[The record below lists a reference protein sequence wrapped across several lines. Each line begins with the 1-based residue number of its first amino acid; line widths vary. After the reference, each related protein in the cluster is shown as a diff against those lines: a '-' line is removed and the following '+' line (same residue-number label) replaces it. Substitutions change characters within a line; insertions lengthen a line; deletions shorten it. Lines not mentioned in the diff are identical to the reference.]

1 MTPSNKKSARR
12 LPIKS
17 PRKSIKSPRK
27 SPGKRKTPQPSPQ
40 TETTDLAKVCV
51 SHDTSKAT
59 LPELLYGDD
68 PSLQE
73 YYLSRH
79 RKAYFDHAFI
89 EETKTI
95 QESGKLD
102 NRSTKTKQDLQHI
115 VDVVTHWN
123 TTAKYEKD
131 GSLLPK
137 ELKEFR
143 EFKKNNKAGFK
154 WRQYYNIEKILLP
167 GDNEETI
174 VIRRMEVKNKQKYVG
189 RIIVSQEDSF
199 DRIQEHHRMSG
210 HLGAEST
217 YNNCNLKYFNIT
229 QAMVRTFCKTCPT
242 CLEKNPI
249 LPPHVGAQ
257 KVIYSHQWRD
267 RFQVDLI
274 DMRKFARPNVYGV
287 VQNWIMTVKDHFS
300 GFTALF
306 SIPQKKAEYVAHELE
321 KYFGLVGYPTIFQ
334 TDNGNEFV
342 ARQLLDMI
350 AEINPAIITV
360 TGRPRTPRDQ
370 GSVERANQ
378 TVKRILADVCAE
390 RRKDGK
396 DDNWTKFL
404 GMITA
409 QLNTHHTR
417 QANSVSPYR
426 TVFGSDYHLLT
437 KTSLSDT
444 RKCNTI
450 GELKDLVID
459 DGHLEHYV
467 AKYYSNPD
475 DKLSTE
481 DEQRLIQQCNNYWID
496 DAEDEKQQ
504 SALSPDAEDEKQ
516 QAEDEKQHA
525 ALSPGD
531 VVTQDNIILCGVI
544 QNPDIDEILGESFQL
559 SSFASNDSVQQ
570 SPHTPDPV
578 QKNTTSTFVLP
589 TPGSSSS
596 TSTNESTPSKQDVS
610 TIATSAVTP
619 GVQEAVTILT
629 ELCEVEQTLMKLNFR
644 IIKTVEDA
652 WKYPKMIKSFGKA
665 NNDSKKYTAILARL
679 SCDLCCHNGQYSV
692 LSYDPT
698 YITWHVNGSMWFDT
712 EFINQFSIMLQH
724 TAHQTASLVKT
735 PQLVMCDFEGN
746 SVEVVQVVG
755 EEIVAVL
762 CDGSH
767 YAVMSGVL
775 SGRVITVY
783 DGFASTTS
791 AEKWVKYVT
800 RVLQRVGIVSFDDKG
815 MSANNVF
822 ISAQY

>member
-1 MTPSNKKSARR
+1 MLEHKK
-12 LPIKS
+12 L
-17 PRKSIKSPRK
+17 SILTN
-27 SPGKRKTPQPSPQ
+27 G
-40 TETTDLAKVCV
+40 
-51 SHDTSKAT
+51 
-59 LPELLYGDD
+59 
-68 PSLQE
+68 
-73 YYLSRH
+73 
-79 RKAYFDHAFI
+79 
-89 EETKTI
+89 
-95 QESGKLD
+95 
-102 NRSTKTKQDLQHI
+102 
-115 VDVVTHWN
+115 
-123 TTAKYEKD
+123 
-131 GSLLPK
+131 
-137 ELKEFR
+137 
-143 EFKKNNKAGFK
+143 
-154 WRQYYNIEKILLP
+154 
-167 GDNEETI
+167 
-174 VIRRMEVKNKQKYVG
+174 
-189 RIIVSQEDSF
+189 
-199 DRIQEHHRMSG
+199 
-210 HLGAEST
+210 
-217 YNNCNLKYFNIT
+217 
-229 QAMVRTFCKTCPT
+229 
-242 CLEKNPI
+242 
-249 LPPHVGAQ
+249 
-257 KVIYSHQWRD
+257 RD

-437 KTSLSDT
+437 KTSLSDS

-481 DEQRLIQQCNNYWID
+481 DEQRMIQQRNNYWID

-516 QAEDEKQHA
+516 QA
-525 ALSPGD
+525 ALCPGD

-589 TPGSSSS
+589 T
-596 TSTNESTPSKQDVS
+596 
-610 TIATSAVTP
+610 
-619 GVQEAVTILT
+619 
-629 ELCEVEQTLMKLNFR
+629 
-644 IIKTVEDA
+644 
-652 WKYPKMIKSFGKA
+652 
-665 NNDSKKYTAILARL
+665 
-679 SCDLCCHNGQYSV
+679 H
-692 LSYDPT
+692 
-698 YITWHVNGSMWFDT
+698 
-712 EFINQFSIMLQH
+712 
-724 TAHQTASLVKT
+724 HQVH
-735 PQLVMCDFEGN
+735 QRM
-746 SVEVVQVVG
+746 
-755 EEIVAVL
+755 
-762 CDGSH
+762 
-767 YAVMSGVL
+767 
-775 SGRVITVY
+775 
-783 DGFASTTS
+783 
-791 AEKWVKYVT
+791 
-800 RVLQRVGIVSFDDKG
+800 RVLHPNK
-815 MSANNVF
+815 MS
-822 ISAQY
+822 Q

>member
-1 MTPSNKKSARR
+1 MVASKLWGGKFIYVLVPTWKTVHDGPPSHTIPPTPWTAPSPLTANNNDT

-73 YYLSRH
+73 YYLARH

-229 QAMVRTFCKTCPT
+229 QAMVQTFCKTCPT

-321 KYFGLVGYPTIFQ
+321 KYFGLFGYPTIFQ

-444 RKCNTI
+444 RKCKTI
-450 GELKDLVID
+450 GQLQDLVID
-459 DGHLEHYV
+459 DGHLKDYATKAHNLKRFR
-467 AKYYSNPD
+467 ARFWD
-475 DKLSTE
+475 DLAHDFWKWPSQWPEMTPKIVRE
-481 DEQRLIQQCNNYWID
+481 NRAQDR
-496 DAEDEKQQ
+496 AETTPPATPFQGWFPHDL
-504 SALSPDAEDEKQ
+504 AR
-516 QAEDEKQHA
+516 
-525 ALSPGD
+525 
-531 VVTQDNIILCGVI
+531 TILCTNFHEHKSPS
-544 QNPDIDEILGESFQL
+544 QERK
-559 SSFASNDSVQQ
+559 ASARY
-570 SPHTPDPV
+570 
-578 QKNTTSTFVLP
+578 
-589 TPGSSSS
+589 SS
-596 TSTNESTPSKQDVS
+596 T
-610 TIATSAVTP
+610 
-619 GVQEAVTILT
+619 
-629 ELCEVEQTLMKLNFR
+629 
-644 IIKTVEDA
+644 
-652 WKYPKMIKSFGKA
+652 
-665 NNDSKKYTAILARL
+665 ARRR
-679 SCDLCCHNGQYSV
+679 
-692 LSYDPT
+692 P
-698 YITWHVNGSMWFDT
+698 
-712 EFINQFSIMLQH
+712 
-724 TAHQTASLVKT
+724 
-735 PQLVMCDFEGN
+735 
-746 SVEVVQVVG
+746 
-755 EEIVAVL
+755 EIVRQNRSRNCTRNL
-762 CDGSH
+762 
-767 YAVMSGVL
+767 L
-775 SGRVITVY
+775 RVW
-783 DGFASTTS
+783 A
-791 AEKWVKYVT
+791 
-800 RVLQRVGIVSFDDKG
+800 
-815 MSANNVF
+815 
-822 ISAQY
+822 

>member
-1 MTPSNKKSARR
+1 
-12 LPIKS
+12 
-17 PRKSIKSPRK
+17 
-27 SPGKRKTPQPSPQ
+27 
-40 TETTDLAKVCV
+40 
-51 SHDTSKAT
+51 
-59 LPELLYGDD
+59 
-68 PSLQE
+68 
-73 YYLSRH
+73 
-79 RKAYFDHAFI
+79 
-89 EETKTI
+89 
-95 QESGKLD
+95 
-102 NRSTKTKQDLQHI
+102 
-115 VDVVTHWN
+115 
-123 TTAKYEKD
+123 
-131 GSLLPK
+131 
-137 ELKEFR
+137 
-143 EFKKNNKAGFK
+143 
-154 WRQYYNIEKILLP
+154 
-167 GDNEETI
+167 
-174 VIRRMEVKNKQKYVG
+174 
-189 RIIVSQEDSF
+189 
-199 DRIQEHHRMSG
+199 
-210 HLGAEST
+210 
-217 YNNCNLKYFNIT
+217 
-229 QAMVRTFCKTCPT
+229 
-242 CLEKNPI
+242 
-249 LPPHVGAQ
+249 
-257 KVIYSHQWRD
+257 
-267 RFQVDLI
+267 
-274 DMRKFARPNVYGV
+274 
-287 VQNWIMTVKDHFS
+287 
-300 GFTALF
+300 
-306 SIPQKKAEYVAHELE
+306 
-321 KYFGLVGYPTIFQ
+321 
-334 TDNGNEFV
+334 
-342 ARQLLDMI
+342 
-350 AEINPAIITV
+350 
-360 TGRPRTPRDQ
+360 
-370 GSVERANQ
+370 
-378 TVKRILADVCAE
+378 
-390 RRKDGK
+390 
-396 DDNWTKFL
+396 
-404 GMITA
+404 
-409 QLNTHHTR
+409 
-417 QANSVSPYR
+417 
-426 TVFGSDYHLLT
+426 
-437 KTSLSDT
+437 
-444 RKCNTI
+444 
-450 GELKDLVID
+450 
-459 DGHLEHYV
+459 LEHYV

-475 DKLSTE
+475 DELSTE
-481 DEQRLIQQCNNYWID
+481 DEQRLIQQRNNYWID

-629 ELCEVEQTLMKLNFR
+629 ELREVEQTLMKLNFR

-767 YAVMSGVL
+767 YAVMSSVL